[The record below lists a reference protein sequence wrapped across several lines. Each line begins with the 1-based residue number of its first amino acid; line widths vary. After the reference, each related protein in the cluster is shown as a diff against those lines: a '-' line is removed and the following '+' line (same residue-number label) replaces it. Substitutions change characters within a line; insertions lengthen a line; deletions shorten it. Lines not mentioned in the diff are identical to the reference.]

1 MARPGPGPPALC
13 PERRGP
19 GGHRLSD
26 GLNYLFDGYRWI
38 VYPPYRRIAADLREK
53 IKTMRSGEQIPSI
66 TEITETYQVSRNTA
80 LRALKLLRDE
90 GLITVEQGWGSFV
103 K

>member
-1 MARPGPGPPALC
+1 MDVRVDLVPDQPRDP
-13 PERRGP
+13 
-19 GGHRLSD
+19 
-26 GLNYLFDGYRWI
+26 
-38 VYPPYRRIAADLREK
+38 VPPYRRIAADLREK